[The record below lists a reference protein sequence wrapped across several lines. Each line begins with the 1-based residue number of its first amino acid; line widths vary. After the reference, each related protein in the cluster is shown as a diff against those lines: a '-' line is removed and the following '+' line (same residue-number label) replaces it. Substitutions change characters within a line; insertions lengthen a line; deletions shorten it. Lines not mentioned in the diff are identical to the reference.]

1 MKKKILVRSLMGA
14 PIGLTICT
22 VITITFSLIYG
33 NGEYYPVPHELM
45 AVCSSEIQAVILQT
59 VLGMAYGAI
68 WGGASAIWEIEN
80 WSLLKMTL
88 SHLAICSTASF
99 PIAYC
104 LQWMSHTL
112 LGAFRFFGIFFA
124 VYAVIWFSGYYAMKR
139 QVEQMNSKL
148 RGTSSANRL
157 I

>member
-22 VITITFSLIYG
+22 VITIIFSLIYG
-33 NGEYYPVPHELM
+33 NGEYYPVTHELTAM
-45 AVCSSEIQAVILQT
+45 CRSEIQAVILQT
-59 VLGMAYGAI
+59 VLGMVYGAM

-104 LQWMSHTL
+104 LQWMPHTL
-112 LGAFRFFGIFFA
+112 LGAFMFFGMFFA
-124 VYAVIWFSGYYAMKR
+124 IYAVIWFFGYYAMKK
-139 QVEQMNSKL
+139 QVKQMNNKL
-148 RGTSSANRL
+148 KER
-157 I
+157 